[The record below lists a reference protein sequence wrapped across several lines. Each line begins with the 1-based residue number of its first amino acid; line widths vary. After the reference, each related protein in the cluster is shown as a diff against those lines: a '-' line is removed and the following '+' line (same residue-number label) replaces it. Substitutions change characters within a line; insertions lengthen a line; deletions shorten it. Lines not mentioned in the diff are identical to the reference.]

1 MEIKSKTEN
10 KKAIIPENLKGILW
24 SKNINNVDLE
34 NDKIYIIHQVLSFGD
49 IDEIRWLFKNYS
61 LDEINTVFI
70 NAPKRIYT
78 RPIFLFIKDYILKI
92 KTWLDENKYVKSFF

>member
-10 KKAIIPENLKGILW
+10 KKTSLPKNLRGILW
-24 SKNINNVDLE
+24 SKNINDLDLE

-61 LDEINTVFI
+61 LGEIKIVFI
-70 NAPKRIYT
+70 NTPKRIYT
-78 RPIFLFIKDYILKI
+78 RPVFLFIKDFILKI
-92 KTWLDENKYVKSFF
+92 KTGLDEKKYVKSFF